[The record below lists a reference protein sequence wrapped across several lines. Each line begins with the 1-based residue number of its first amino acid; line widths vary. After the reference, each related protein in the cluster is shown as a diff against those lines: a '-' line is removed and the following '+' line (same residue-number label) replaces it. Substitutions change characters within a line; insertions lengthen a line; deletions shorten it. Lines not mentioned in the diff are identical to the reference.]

1 MQSKNDHFF
10 TFDGH
15 MTHVL
20 LPVIE
25 RALHNKIIIFKF
37 PPHATD
43 VLQPLDVSYFGLLKR
58 HWEQLL
64 QQ

>member
-10 TFDGH
+10 TVDGH

-25 RALHNKIIIFKF
+25 RALHNKIIKFKF
-37 PPHATD
+37 PPHATN
-43 VLQPLDVSYFGLLKR
+43 VLQPLDIS
-58 HWEQLL
+58 
-64 QQ
+64 

>member
-37 PPHATD
+37 PPHATN
-43 VLQPLDVSYFGLLKR
+43 VLQPLDIS
-58 HWEQLL
+58 
-64 QQ
+64 